1 MWDNLVQ
8 ILRSADFG
16 KIQDDFTIKFRD
28 MKFEYKKRPK
38 QILRPASG
46 LWARL
51 QL

>member
-16 KIQDDFTIKFRD
+16 KIRNGFMIKFRD

-38 QILRPASG
+38 ANLATRFRALS
-46 LWARL
+46 
-51 QL
+51 

>member
-38 QILRPASG
+38 ANLATHFRALS
-46 LWARL
+46 
-51 QL
+51 